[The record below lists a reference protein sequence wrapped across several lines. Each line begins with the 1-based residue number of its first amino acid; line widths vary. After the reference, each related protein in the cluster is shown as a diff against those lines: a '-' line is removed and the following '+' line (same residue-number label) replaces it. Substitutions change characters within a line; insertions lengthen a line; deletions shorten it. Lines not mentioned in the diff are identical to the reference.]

1 VATERGGNSNCEFAV
16 GKGRNWCQKISKH
29 SRKDKDKK
37 EKEKEREMRNG
48 RELFWVLVILSLG
61 LVAAGFAFAAEA
73 KRIKVLK
80 P

>member
-1 VATERGGNSNCEFAV
+1 
-16 GKGRNWCQKISKH
+16 
-29 SRKDKDKK
+29 
-37 EKEKEREMRNG
+37 MRNG
-48 RELFWVLVILSLG
+48 REVFWVLVILSLG